1 MNMSTYNQMSSA
13 LKLGDES
20 IEEENNCSNEAKDI
34 NVKDKVVRIGLEP
47 KTCLNDVDLQKT
59 NKNKNDVSSTF
70 SKKPEKNDTCSQIEL
85 QSSSEADKISFDEF
99 QGLIQSQ
106 NTSSDEPERK
116 RLRKRSLPSK
126 VVKSSESLPTEKSPR
141 YLTHDQRM
149 KIIELCQQENA
160 PSKRGVARM
169 FNVSDATIRK
179 TLLKKNDIL
188 KLDKKICSEKSDTKI
203 ENDTNNNN
211 FNNLEK
217 VYKLTKNNLDTSS
230 SSVEQ
235 PFTVSIS
242 ANSQQTLS
250 LGQKL
255 EVVSLLISSKPQAEV
270 ASQFDVTEEYINKIW
285 MQRQE
290 ILITASKKL
299 TNVYVDEETKLFTN
313 DNVLDSINEQPT
325 EKLNNDSLPT
335 LGVQPLA
342 LPSPI
347 ENFNTEPIISL
358 GQPLPLPSAIEK
370 FSIEQFPSH
379 VCNTSLNFT
388 PPQTPD
394 LNKPQAKPNYSR
406 LTIAQKLQIIKILCE
421 PSEGK
426 KLSMRKVGKMFGV
439 TDGSIRKVM
448 KDKDMIIAN
457 SKLVDDEFKN
467 TRTKFTPAKD
477 PVVERIEEELYTWIV
492 QMRLQNF
499 PVSPTAAIQRAKSLA
514 SELNCNEFKASWNW
528 FKRYRDRR
536 HMRLVPLLA
545 DGTDLRIIMDIRDAC
560 NRENPNSENNFAE
573 DKRFNN
579 KLPKMKLLVRGVDF
593 D

>member
-1 MNMSTYNQMSSA
+1 MSSA

-59 NKNKNDVSSTF
+59 NKNKNDVSPTF
-70 SKKPEKNDTCSQIEL
+70 SKKPEKNDTCSQLES

-106 NTSSDEPERK
+106 NMISDEPERK
-116 RLRKRSLPSK
+116 RLRKRPLPSK

-188 KLDKKICSEKSDTKI
+188 KLDKKICSEKSDTKK
-203 ENDTNNNN
+203 ENDANNNN
-211 FNNLEK
+211 SKNIEK
-217 VYKLTKNNLDTSS
+217 VTKQTKSNLDTSS
-230 SSVEQ
+230 SSAEQ

-255 EVVSLLISSKPQAEV
+255 EVISLLISSKPQAEV
-270 ASQFDVTEEYINKIW
+270 ASQFDVTEQYINKIW

-299 TNVYVDEETKLFTN
+299 TNVYVDEETKLFFN

-325 EKLNNDSLPT
+325 EKLNIDSLPT

-370 FSIEQFPSH
+370 FSIEQFPSL

-467 TRTKFTPAKD
+467 TRTKFTPAKY
-477 PVVERIEEELYTWIV
+477 VVFFFFYYPFLY
-492 QMRLQNF
+492 L
-499 PVSPTAAIQRAKSLA
+499 
-514 SELNCNEFKASWNW
+514 
-528 FKRYRDRR
+528 
-536 HMRLVPLLA
+536 
-545 DGTDLRIIMDIRDAC
+545 
-560 NRENPNSENNFAE
+560 
-573 DKRFNN
+573 
-579 KLPKMKLLVRGVDF
+579 
-593 D
+593 